1 VEDVFNGDSV
11 FFLYIGGSSFNGEVL
26 SITMVADEGGQ
37 RRGTCAAFAR
47 KLSVHDVCRKV

>member
-1 VEDVFNGDSV
+1 MGTL
-11 FFLYIGGSSFNGEVL
+11 FFFIYRRKQLNGEVL